1 MKRRRPI
8 ANVVGVDAG
17 GTKTRAAFARD
28 ETILRAAEGPSA
40 SVTLHGIADAA
51 DAILQTA
58 RAASKGER
66 FDALYVGA
74 AGAGSAAIAAE
85 LQSLLQSGFPHAVV
99 RAGDDIEIALRG
111 AIRSGPGI
119 VLVAGTGSVAM
130 AADASGTLHRAG
142 GLGYLLGDEGSAAWI
157 GLEAVRRLG
166 RVYDRR
172 DYDEET
178 SRLVARHLAA
188 PDRPSLLRAVYG
200 ERIDVARIAAL
211 APSIIA
217 FAGKGNRVSSAIVER
232 AAGELVALA
241 ASAARTANLSDAN
254 APIALSGGLLQ
265 EENAL
270 RALVVRGIA
279 SALPNAHLVDNAD
292 PLLGAVRCALALLSS
307 RA

>member
-1 MKRRRPI
+1 M

-28 ETILRAAEGPSA
+28 ETIVRTAGGPSA

-51 DAILQTA
+51 DAILQTV
-58 RAASKGER
+58 RAASEGER

-74 AGAGSAAIAAE
+74 AGAGSPAIAAE
-85 LQSLLQSGFPHAVV
+85 LQSLLQAGFPHAAV
-99 RAGDDIEIALRG
+99 RAGDDVEIALRG
-111 AIRSGPGI
+111 AIPSGPGV

-130 AADASGTLHRAG
+130 AADADGALHRTG

-166 RVYDRR
+166 RVYDGR
-172 DYDEET
+172 DYEEET

-188 PDRPSLLRAVYG
+188 ADRPSLLRAVYG
-200 ERIDVARIAAL
+200 ESVDVARIAAL

-217 FAGKGNRVSSAIVER
+217 FAGKGNRASRAIVER
-232 AAGELVALA
+232 AGTELVSLA
-241 ASAARTANLSDAN
+241 ASAAKAANLAEAAAS
-254 APIALSGGLLQ
+254 IALSGGLLQ

-270 RALVVRGIA
+270 RALVVHGIA
-279 SALPNAHLVDNAD
+279 SALPNAHLVDSAD
-292 PLLGAVRCALALLSS
+292 PLLGAVRCALVLVG
-307 RA
+307 